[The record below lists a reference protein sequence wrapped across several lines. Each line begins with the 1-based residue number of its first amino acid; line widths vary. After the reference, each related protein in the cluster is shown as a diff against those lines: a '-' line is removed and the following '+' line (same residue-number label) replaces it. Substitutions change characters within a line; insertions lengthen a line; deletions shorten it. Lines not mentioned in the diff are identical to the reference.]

1 MPNKE
6 TIVTFKCTVIRKT
19 YGGDNSDYKIYAVDV
34 DRNKYPNIKFTKYGN
49 ATILGELHELGIGS
63 KYIVKAKEENTKY
76 GYSYKVINIKRD
88 SLNSATDMYVFLQE
102 ILTQNQAETLY
113 NVYPDIVERVMH
125 NNLDDIDLNKL
136 PGIKEYTFN
145 IIKNKIVENY
155 CLAELVV
162 EFEGLISF
170 NVLKKLYDKYTSVK
184 LIKKNLREDPYK
196 CLCGLARIGFSKA
209 DSILLQLEES
219 TRKDGSK
226 VIDFGF
232 DLKTSKQ
239 RCLSCVL
246 YILEKNEEEGNTW
259 MGIIQLR
266 EQVIK
271 LTPSCSDYFVECLKH
286 ESVYYDKDKL
296 LVALNRTYE
305 IEKYI
310 ADQIKYGLSVKN
322 KWDFDLSKY
331 DTVEG
336 CSLSDEQ
343 KQIVKNVCENNICI
357 LNGAAG
363 TGKSFSTQAVIQ
375 MLKDNNKTFKIFAP
389 TGKASK
395 VISDYTKE
403 IATTIHRGLGY
414 MPPDTW
420 NYNVDEKLLCDI
432 VIIDEF
438 SMTDIFLFKHV
449 IDAINFNV
457 TKLLLIGDNAQLP
470 SVSCGNL
477 MHDFMESNIIPK
489 VTLSKVFRYGEGGLM
504 KVATDVRYCKP
515 YLDNIENQFTWF
527 GSNKDYAF
535 IATNND
541 NIVKSAVGL
550 YKKLLTQG
558 YTVNDIQV
566 LTSYKK
572 GNCGTQLINNE
583 IQKVANKNYR
593 TREYM
598 KVGDT
603 VYYKGDIVIQNVNN
617 YHAKLYFDF
626 DCDYEDV
633 SEDKKETF
641 IANGEIGIIEEVTP
655 NYLVINFD
663 NVRVQ
668 YYRDD
673 MQMVGLGY
681 CITIH
686 KSQGSSSKV
695 IILLTPSLHTYMLNS
710 NLIYVG
716 LTRMKEKCFHL
727 GSINTVNSSIKK
739 KENFKRNT
747 LLKGLLRGDK

>member
-1 MPNKE
+1 MSEKE
-6 TIVTFKCTVIRKT
+6 KILTFKCTVIRKT

-34 DRNKYPNIKFTKYGN
+34 DKNQYPDVKFTKYGN

-63 KYIVKAKEENTKY
+63 NYVVKAKEENTKY
-76 GYSYKVINIKRD
+76 GYSYRVLNIKRD
-88 SLNSATDMYVFLQE
+88 KLNSASDMYTFLRE
-102 ILTQNQAETLY
+102 ILTEKQATTLY
-113 NVYPDIVERVMH
+113 EVYPDIVEKVTN

-145 IIKNKIVENY
+145 VIKAKIIENY

-162 EFEGLISF
+162 EFDGMISF
-170 NVLKKLYDKYTSVK
+170 NVLKKLYDKYTSVN
-184 LIKKNLREDPYK
+184 LIQKKLREDPYK

-209 DSILLQLEES
+209 DRILLQLEES
-219 TRKDGSK
+219 KKNNGDK
-226 VIDFGF
+226 IIDFGF
-232 DLKTSKQ
+232 DLKSSKQ

-246 YILEKNEEEGNTW
+246 YLLEKNEESGNTW
-259 MGIIQLR
+259 MGIIPLR
-266 EQVIK
+266 EQVMK
-271 LTPSCSDYFVECLKH
+271 LTPSCADHFVECLKH
-286 ESVYYDKDKL
+286 DSVYYEKDRLIVSLKS
-296 LVALNRTYE
+296 TYE

-310 ADQIKYGLSVKN
+310 AEQILYGLSVNN
-322 KWDFDLSKY
+322 KWDFDCSKY
-331 DTVEG
+331 DTVDG
-336 CSLSDEQ
+336 CVLSDEQ
-343 KQIVKNVCENNICI
+343 KQVVKNVCENNICI

-375 MLKDNNKTFKIFAP
+375 MLKDNNKTFRLFAP

-395 VISDYTKE
+395 VISDYTNE

-414 MPPDTW
+414 MPPDIW
-420 NYNVDEKLLCDI
+420 GYNEDSKIMCDI

-449 IDAINFNV
+449 VDAINFNI

-470 SVSCGNL
+470 SVACGNL

-504 KVATDVRYCKP
+504 KIATDVRFCKP
-515 YLDNIENQFTWF
+515 YLENIKNQFTWF
-527 GSNKDYAF
+527 GENKDYAF
-535 IATNND
+535 VSTSND
-541 NIVKSAVGL
+541 TIVKNAVAL

-566 LTSYKK
+566 LSSYKK
-572 GNCGTQLINNE
+572 GDCGTQTINNA
-583 IQKVANKNYR
+583 IQKVANKNYGD
-593 TREYM
+593 REYM
-598 KVGDT
+598 KVGET
-603 VYYKGDIVIQNVNN
+603 VYYKNDIVIQNVNN
-617 YHAKLYFDF
+617 YHALLYKG
-626 DCDYEDV
+626 DV
-633 SEDKKETF
+633 SFDNDECDETF
-641 IANGEIGIIEEVTP
+641 IANGETGIIEEVTA
-655 NYLVINFD
+655 NYLVIDFD
-663 NVRVQ
+663 NTKVQ
-668 YYRDD
+668 YFRDD

-686 KSQGSSSKV
+686 KSQGSSSRV

-727 GSINTVNSSIKK
+727 GNINTVNTSIKK

-747 LLKGLLRGDK
+747 LLKTLLLKGER